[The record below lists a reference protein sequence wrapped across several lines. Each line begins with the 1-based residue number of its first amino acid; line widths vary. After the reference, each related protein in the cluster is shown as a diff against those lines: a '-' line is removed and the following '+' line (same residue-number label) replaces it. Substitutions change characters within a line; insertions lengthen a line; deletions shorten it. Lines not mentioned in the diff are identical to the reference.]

1 MINVKLSQ
9 IYNNKPY
16 YEIRKGRKCY
26 SAFGA
31 DQAIKVIR
39 DIRRKKEK
47 IEIRD
52 INQILEGHDKLLE
65 LLK

>member
-1 MINVKLSQ
+1 MINVRLSQ

-16 YEIRKGRKCY
+16 YEIRKREKVCY
-26 SAFGA
+26 ALGV

-39 DIRRKKEK
+39 DIRRRKEK